1 MPSRQLQPGAARL
14 GPTVLIRAA
23 LLLGV
28 VFFGGVTWFI
38 RRSGG
43 VPPFDPANATTLLWV
58 ARGVWGFSM
67 ATCLVLFALL
77 RRSPDPVRAQ
87 SLSII
92 GWASG
97 ELVAM
102 MGGVVWYLTGN
113 AEWYTFGLVYLV
125 LTFFAFPAPG
135 RG

>member
-1 MPSRQLQPGAARL
+1 MPSRQLQSGAARL
-14 GPTVLIRAA
+14 RPTVLIRAA

-28 VFFGGVTWFI
+28 LFFGAVTWFI

-67 ATCLVLFALL
+67 GTCLVLFGLL
-77 RRSPDPVRAQ
+77 RNSRNAARAQ
-87 SLSII
+87 SLSIV

-113 AEWYTFGLVYLV
+113 SQWYTFGLVYLV
-125 LTFFAFPAPG
+125 LTFFAFPAP
-135 RG
+135 RE